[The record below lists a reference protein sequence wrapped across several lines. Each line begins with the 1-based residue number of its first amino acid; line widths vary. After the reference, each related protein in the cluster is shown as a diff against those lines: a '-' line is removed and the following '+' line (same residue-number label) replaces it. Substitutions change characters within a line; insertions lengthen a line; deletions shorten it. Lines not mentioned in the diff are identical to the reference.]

1 MFQMD
6 NELFDVVFL
15 ARHNN
20 SMFYMYEKP
29 YFYRVSTMPATLH
42 QHALIFVAAA
52 LVVACLLCAF
62 NICVILHGSL
72 DLVQN
77 ICASFI
83 SCVLRCIPPLIA
95 CCLIQSAGS
104 RGKCRWICMCCE
116 ICNGWEKGVAGG
128 VQLRQC
134 QSDAH

>member
-1 MFQMD
+1 
-6 NELFDVVFL
+6 
-15 ARHNN
+15 
-20 SMFYMYEKP
+20 MYFCNGIIIRKT
-29 YFYRVSTMPATLH
+29 FYRVSTMPATLH
-42 QHALIFVAAA
+42 QHALIFVVAT

-95 CCLIQSAGS
+95 CCLNPGTKPSAGNG
-104 RGKCRWICMCCE
+104 GKCRWICMCCE
-116 ICNGWEKGVAGG
+116 ICNGWEKSVAGW

-134 QSDAH
+134 QSDAY